1 MSISSEIDR
10 LEAAKSQLA
19 AAITAKG
26 VTVPPSAKLDAY
38 PQYVADIPAGGGEN
52 LDALIAG
59 TITEILGSNA
69 MSVRASAFNGLSS
82 LVTAEFMVVRD
93 IYDYAFFGCSNL
105 KALII
110 RTSDAICSLA
120 STTPFYGSGIEANGN
135 GYVYVPDNMVYAYRY
150 QTNWSNYAS
159 KIRPLS
165 EYTGGA

>member
-1 MSISSEIDR
+1 MDYLIQGDTLSEIADAIR
-10 LEAAKSQLA
+10 GKTGNQ
-19 AAITAKG
+19 AAIAVKNMA
-26 VTVPPSAKLDAY
+26 SQIDSI
-38 PQYVADIPAGGGEN
+38 QAGGGGSGD

-69 MSVRASAFNGLSS
+69 MSVRPSAFNGLDS
-82 LVTAEFMVVRD
+82 LVTAEFMVVRN
-93 IYDYAFFGCSNL
+93 IYDYAFYGCSSL
-105 KALII
+105 EALII

-120 STTPFYGSGIEANGN
+120 STTAFYGSGIESTGN
-135 GYVYVPDNMVYAYRY
+135 GHIYVPDAMVYAYRS

>member
-1 MSISSEIDR
+1 MDYLIQGDTLSEIADAIR
-10 LEAAKSQLA
+10 GKTGSQ
-19 AAITAKG
+19 AAIAVKNMA
-26 VTVPPSAKLDAY
+26 SQIDSI
-38 PQYVADIPAGGGEN
+38 QAGGGGSGD
-52 LDALIAG
+52 LDSLIAG

-69 MSVRASAFNGLSS
+69 VNVRPSAFNGLDS
-82 LVTAEFMVVRD
+82 LVTAEFMVVRN

-105 KALII
+105 EALII

-120 STTPFYGSGIEANGN
+120 STTAFYSSGIEANGN
-135 GYVYVPDNMVYAYRY
+135 GYVYVPDDMVYAYRS

>member
-1 MSISSEIDR
+1 MDYLIQGDTLSEIADAIR
-10 LEAAKSQLA
+10 GKTGNQ
-19 AAITAKG
+19 AAIAVKNMA
-26 VTVPPSAKLDAY
+26 SQIDSI
-38 PQYVADIPAGGGEN
+38 QAGGGGSGD
-52 LDALIAG
+52 LDSLIAG

-69 MSVRASAFNGLSS
+69 VNVRPSAFNGLDS
-82 LVTAEFMVVRD
+82 LVTAEFMVVRN

-105 KALII
+105 EALII

-120 STTPFYGSGIEANGN
+120 STTAFYSSGIEANGN
-135 GYVYVPDNMVYAYRY
+135 GYVYVPDDMVYAYRS